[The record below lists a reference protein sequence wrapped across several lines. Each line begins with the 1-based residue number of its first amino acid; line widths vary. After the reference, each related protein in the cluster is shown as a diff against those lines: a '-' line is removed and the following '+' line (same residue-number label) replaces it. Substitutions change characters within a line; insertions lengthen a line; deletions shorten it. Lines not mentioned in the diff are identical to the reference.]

1 MPITPS
7 ELKEHRTRDDAWAAF
22 YGKVYNITPYLP
34 FHPGGEKEL
43 MRCAGRDGT
52 KLFGRSTLIREIVHG
67 SNRLLT
73 WGGGLLYVA
82 LTHSWVNLD
91 FMLDGCMIGFL
102 VPETS

>member
-7 ELKEHRTRDDAWAAF
+7 ELKEHRTRNDAWAAF

-43 MRCAGRDGT
+43 MRAAGRDGT
-52 KLFGRSTLIREIVHG
+52 TLFGALIPI
-67 SNRLLT
+67 SLL
-73 WGGGLLYVA
+73 LVAALMYFVCCFLDPA

-102 VPETS
+102 VPEIS